1 MERNEILKALN
12 RCSIFDG
19 FDGAQLDFLIENA
32 RVRHFAEDT
41 TIYAK
46 GEEASETFCLM
57 VSGKARI
64 ISESGKILRA
74 FGPNEIIGEI
84 GTISPQRRRTV
95 TLSAATDVGL
105 LEWDLK
111 AIEKELPELF
121 PRLRDLARKRT
132 LTWNY

>member
-1 MERNEILKALN
+1 MEVDEIQRALK

-19 FDGAQLDFLIENA
+19 FNDDQLDFLIQNA

-57 VSGKARI
+57 VSGKARV
-64 ISESGKILRA
+64 ISESGQILRI

-95 TLSAATDVGL
+95 TLDAATAVGL

-111 AIEKELPELF
+111 AIEEELPDLF

-132 LTWNY
+132 LNWTY

>member
-1 MERNEILKALN
+1 MEADEIRKALN
-12 RCSIFDG
+12 KCTIFDG
-19 FDGAQLDFLIENA
+19 FDEARLAFLIKNA

-57 VSGKARI
+57 VSGKAKI
-64 ISESGKILRA
+64 ISEGGQILRT

-84 GTISPQRRRTV
+84 GTISPQRRRTI
-95 TLSAATDVGL
+95 TLSAATNVGL

-132 LTWNY
+132 LNRNY